1 MQKTSEICRIL
12 GVLCVMK
19 NAQYWRKPML
29 IKLFKCFMKLSCT
42 LLFIVFSCS
51 GWELCLL
58 VGRVSTWCLESVHTA
73 AKWDMMI
80 LLNNICMKSSVLSV
94 AQGKHDIRNLQVN
107 KLVGRS
113 MVLHDQLLL
122 RIKFVV
128 FNLEF

>member
-1 MQKTSEICRIL
+1 
-12 GVLCVMK
+12 
-19 NAQYWRKPML
+19 
-29 IKLFKCFMKLSCT
+29 
-42 LLFIVFSCS
+42 
-51 GWELCLL
+51 
-58 VGRVSTWCLESVHTA
+58 
-73 AKWDMMI
+73 MI
-80 LLNNICMKSSVLSV
+80 LLNNICMKCSVLSV